1 MLVSF
6 RPRPFVFR
14 FLPAAALAAAGFA
27 SLGLLGCATAAA
39 PRHAEQERVVP
50 RRLELLGQAVLPSL
64 ELNGTILGGLSGL
77 TWVSGDDYL
86 AISDDKSEFGPPRFY
101 RLSIRPEGEPDGKG
115 RRIRAEVRGWTS
127 IREQGGGPLEAKRAD
142 LEGFAALG
150 EGDVFVSSEGWGERL
165 IPPFVTHLAA
175 DGTWREDLPLPEAF
189 VPTAD
194 GRRGV
199 RSNLAFESLTT
210 TPDRRYLFTATENAL
225 AQDGPPS
232 EAGISSPSRLL
243 RYDLEAR
250 RWDRQ
255 WLYPVE
261 PPRFRPQPGAVRAAG
276 LVDLEAIDAGHL
288 LALERSF
295 ERGHGYDIRI
305 FAVETAGAE
314 DISSRLAMTDG
325 PSPRPVRKRLLLD
338 LTRLG
343 IRLDNLEGLALGRR
357 LPDGRR
363 RLVLVSDDNY
373 KHGQQVNQVLVFA
386 LTLSPR

>member
-1 MLVSF
+1 MLGALL
-6 RPRPFVFR
+6 PRPPVYR
-14 FLPAAALAAAGFA
+14 FEPAAALAAVGLVA
-27 SLGLLGCATAAA
+27 LGLLGCASA
-39 PRHAEQERVVP
+39 PARPGEPLARVVP
-50 RRLELLGQAVLPSL
+50 RRLALLGQATLPSL
-64 ELNGTILGGLSGL
+64 ELNGATLGGLSGL
-77 TWVSGDDYL
+77 TWVAGDDYL

-101 RLSIRPEGEPDGKG
+101 RLSIRPEEQPDGNG
-115 RRIRAEVRGWTS
+115 RRIRAEVLGWTAVRDAS
-127 IREQGGGPLEAKRAD
+127 GNPLDAKRAD
-142 LEGFAALG
+142 LEGIAALG

-165 IPPFVTHLAA
+165 VPPFVTHLAP
-175 DGTWREDLPLPEAF
+175 DGTWREDLPLPAAF
-189 VPTAD
+189 VPSAD

-199 RSNLAFESLTT
+199 RSNLAFESLTA
-210 TPDRRYLFTATENAL
+210 TPDRHYLFSATENAL

-232 EAGISSPSRLL
+232 EAGISSPSRIL

-261 PPRFRPQPGAVRAAG
+261 PPRFRPQPGAVRVAG

-305 FAVETAGAE
+305 FAVETEGAE
-314 DISSRLAMTDG
+314 DISPRLAMTDG
-325 PSPRPVRKRLLLD
+325 PPPRPVRKRLLLD

-363 RLVLVSDDNY
+363 LLVLVSDDNY
-373 KHGQQVNQVLVFA
+373 KHGQQINQVLVFA
-386 LTLSPR
+386 LTLSAH